1 MIKPTDRSRE
11 LRIIADSGTYYR
23 STSIELRGTESD
35 ALHSFTWRGFP
46 EGEYTVVGHLI
57 DDSGNEELS
66 VQAALKVIGR

>member
-1 MIKPTDRSRE
+1 MQQTLNLDLTFNIVTETVP
-11 LRIIADSGTYYR
+11 LL
-23 STSIELRGTESD
+23 TS
-35 ALHSFTWRGFP
+35 GFP